1 MSPAPARTSRD
12 AILSAA
18 RSLLEERGLD
28 AVTMAA
34 VGDRVGVRGPSLYK
48 HVPNRAA
55 LIRAI
60 AEAVTADL
68 ARALRQAVATDDP
81 QADLRQATKAY
92 RTFVRANP
100 NGYGLLFAHLAP
112 ELQPDPVSVA
122 EVGRPLVDAMS
133 RLVGPGEALAA
144 ARTVAAWAHGFVSM
158 ELAGAFRLGG
168 DLDVAYDSGIAT
180 ILAGVS
186 ERARPASA
194 SRRRG

>member
-18 RSLLEERGLD
+18 RLLLEEGGLD
-28 AVTMAA
+28 AVTMSAI
-34 VGDRVGVRGPSLYK
+34 GDRVGVRGPSLYK

-60 AEAVTADL
+60 AEAVTEDL
-68 ARALRQAVATDDP
+68 ARALHLAVAGGDP
-81 QADLRQATKAY
+81 RSDLRKAATAY
-92 RTFVRANP
+92 RTFVHANP

-122 EVGRPLVDAMS
+122 EVGRPLVEAMA
-133 RLVGPGEALAA
+133 RLVGPDGALPA

-168 DLDVAYDSGIAT
+168 DLDVAYESGIAT

-186 ERARPASA
+186 ERANPAS
-194 SRRRG
+194 G

>member
-18 RSLLEERGLD
+18 RSLLEEGGLD

-48 HVPNRAA
+48 HVPHRAA

-68 ARALRQAVATDDP
+68 GRALHRAVEGDDP
-81 QADLRQATKAY
+81 RSDLRQAALAY
-92 RTFVRANP
+92 RAFVRSNP

-112 ELQPDPVSVA
+112 ELQPDPVNVA
-122 EVGRPLVDAMS
+122 QTGRPLVEAMAGI
-133 RLVGPGEALAA
+133 VGPDEALPA

-168 DLDVAYDSGIAT
+168 DLDDAYETGIAT
-180 ILAGVS
+180 ILAGIS
-186 ERARPASA
+186 GRASPAS
-194 SRRRG
+194 G

>member
-18 RSLLEERGLD
+18 RSLLEEGGLD

-60 AEAVTADL
+60 AEAVTEDL
-68 ARALRQAVATDDP
+68 GRALRNAAAGGDP
-81 QADLRQATKAY
+81 RADLREAALAY
-92 RTFVRANP
+92 RAFVSANP

-112 ELQPDPVSVA
+112 ELQPDPVNVA
-122 EVGRPLVDAMS
+122 ETGRPLVEAMS
-133 RLVGPGEALAA
+133 RIVGPDDALAA

-168 DLDVAYDSGIAT
+168 DLDVAYESGIAT

-186 ERARPASA
+186 ERANPAS
-194 SRRRG
+194 G